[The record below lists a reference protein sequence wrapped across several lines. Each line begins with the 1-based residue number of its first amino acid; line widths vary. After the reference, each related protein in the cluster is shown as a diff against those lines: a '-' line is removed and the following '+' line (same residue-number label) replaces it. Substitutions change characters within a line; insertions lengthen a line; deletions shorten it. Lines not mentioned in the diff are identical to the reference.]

1 MRQERRRALLFPVLA
16 RNIEASRAE
25 ARGRRHELRVGQS
38 VTREFGSVQATHA
51 RQIDL
56 GFRNADRALAFPC
69 TAAGS
74 AGGRL
79 IKPLILL

>member
-25 ARGRRHELRVGQS
+25 ARCRRHESSVGQS

-51 RQIDL
+51 RQSIWASAIPIAPSRFLAQLL
-56 GFRNADRALAFPC
+56 GQP
-69 TAAGS
+69 
-74 AGGRL
+74 AGGLSNR
-79 IKPLILL
+79 